1 MGRMEE
7 DRSDAPQSAGKRSRS
22 RGALRVNAKAWLI
35 GVAALVLLAW
45 AASWIFHRWTHIYI
59 DDARIDGEVV
69 TIASR
74 VSGWL
79 TELNVIEGDPVKKG
93 QVIARVDDRDSLLQR
108 EVLLARLKTLE
119 SQMGVMRA
127 QSGQVDQETLGK
139 FQTETNRI
147 VAAEAEVASI
157 AANVQQARQDYERAV
172 DLHAQKWLSQQAM
185 ERARTTFQQAQETH
199 RKALADVAA
208 ARGALSTAGGSRKQ
222 LQVMERQLLV
232 LSSQAAE
239 LRAEMQRQE
248 VDIADR
254 TIRSPADGVIVMTFV
269 RKGEHV
275 GPGQRIAMFHDPQ
288 NIWVEA
294 NVKETAIGL
303 LKPGMPADVR
313 VDAYP
318 GRVVRGEIY
327 RIGQA
332 ATSKFALLPDPNPSG
347 NFTKITQR
355 LPVRILLK
363 EKDLELRPGMMVEI
377 DIAVGNH

>member
-1 MGRMEE
+1 MEE
-7 DRSDAPQSAGKRSRS
+7 DRRDASQNAGRRTRS

-35 GVAALVLLAW
+35 GIAALALIAW
-45 AASWIFHRWTHIYI
+45 AATWLVHRWTHIYV
-59 DDARIDGEVV
+59 DDARIDGEVI

-79 TELNVIEGDPVKKG
+79 TELNVIEGDVVKKG
-93 QVIARVDDRDSLLQR
+93 QVIARVDDRDSRLHR
-108 EVLLARLKTLE
+108 EVLLARLKTIE

-127 QSGQVDQETLGK
+127 QTGQVDQETLGK
-139 FQTETNRI
+139 YQTETNRI
-147 VAAEAEVASI
+147 MAAEAEVASM
-157 AANVQQARQDYERAV
+157 AVNVKQARQDYDRAV

-185 ERARTTFQQAQETH
+185 ERARTTYQQAEETH
-199 RKALADVAA
+199 RKAIADVAA

-222 LQVMERQLLV
+222 LQVIERQLLV
-232 LSSQAAE
+232 LMSQQAE

-248 VDIADR
+248 IDIADR
-254 TIRSPADGVIVMTFV
+254 TITSPGDGLIVMTFA

-275 GPGQRIAMFHDPQ
+275 GPGQRIVMFHDPN

-303 LKPGMPADVR
+303 LKPGMKADVR
-313 VDAYP
+313 IDAYP
-318 GRVVRGEIY
+318 GRVVQGEIH

-363 EKDLELRPGMMVEI
+363 EKDLTLRPGMMVEI
-377 DIAVGNH
+377 DIAVGND

>member
-1 MGRMEE
+1 MSE
-7 DRSDAPQSAGKRSRS
+7 DRSDAPQSAGRRGRA

-35 GVAALVLLAW
+35 GVAVIALLAW
-45 AASWIFHRWTHIYI
+45 AATWLVHRWTHIYV
-59 DDARIDGEVV
+59 DDARIDGEVI

-74 VSGWL
+74 VSGWI
-79 TELNVIEGDPVKKG
+79 TELNVIEGDAVKKG
-93 QVIARVDDRDSLLQR
+93 QVIARIDDRDSRLHR
-108 EVLLARLKTLE
+108 EVLQARLRTIE

-127 QSGQVDQETLGK
+127 QTGQVDQETLGK
-139 FQTETNRI
+139 YQTETNRI
-147 VAAEAEVASI
+147 MSAEAEVASM
-157 AANVQQARQDYERAV
+157 AVNVKQAKQDYDRAV

-185 ERARTTFQQAQETH
+185 ERARTTYQQAEETH
-199 RKALADVAA
+199 RKAIADVAA

-222 LQVMERQLLV
+222 LQVMERQQLV
-232 LSSQAAE
+232 LMSQAAE

-248 VDIADR
+248 IDIADR
-254 TIRSPADGVIVMTFV
+254 TITSPADGLIVMTFA

-275 GPGQRIAMFHDPQ
+275 APGQRIVMFHDPTD
-288 NIWVEA
+288 IWVEA

-303 LKPGMPADVR
+303 LKAGMKADVR
-313 VDAYP
+313 IDAYP
-318 GRVVRGEIY
+318 GRVVHGEIH

-363 EKDLELRPGMMVEI
+363 EKDLTLRPGMMVEV
-377 DIAVGNH
+377 DIPIRND